1 MGAGRRC
8 VAFAGHTFRRAL
20 IIVLRTDGRRV
31 QRRAWRLLTIALVG
45 IQPSA
50 VRESVSRARE
60 RPPERCSATCPHA
73 PLICTSCASEP
84 GAAGAGLGR
93 GAYPSQP
100 CRRALYGRAFEE
112 AIGGS
117 RTSVRCHEQ
126 SSVSGV
132 SRDPRGAMGGSSQT
146 GRAIQRDNSEHS
158 GTAARRRAS
167 ARGRRGA
174 RGPRGRNS
182 SLAARRGRFSLPRR
196 PGKTP
201 RAPREAE

>member
-20 IIVLRTDGRRV
+20 IIALRTDGRRV
-31 QRRAWRLLTIALVG
+31 QRRAWRLLTIARVG

-100 CRRALYGRAFEE
+100 CRRALYAAPLKKRSAGPERPF
-112 AIGGS
+112 
-117 RTSVRCHEQ
+117 RCHEQ

-132 SRDPRGAMGGSSQT
+132 SRGPRGAMGGSSQI
-146 GRAIQRDNSEHS
+146 GRVIQRDNSEPS
-158 GTAARRRAS
+158 ACGNRAGEPRRAGS
-167 ARGRRGA
+167 CAAGGR
-174 RGPRGRNS
+174 
-182 SLAARRGRFSLPRR
+182 
-196 PGKTP
+196 
-201 RAPREAE
+201 